1 MAEENKFVLRHEWEK
16 SKGKVHERINEI
28 DNKHMN
34 LHNDINLKVTTMGN
48 LLERISDNGDK
59 TNETLNMTNQILTEQ
74 KDQMKDVKYKV
85 ETTIN
90 RVDNIESSISERQK
104 GNIQI
109 MVAVITT
116 IGTIVVGAL
125 GLAQL
130 FF

>member
-90 RVDNIESSISERQK
+90 RVDKIESSVSERQK
-104 GNIQI
+104 GNVQI

-125 GLAQL
+125 GLAQ
-130 FF
+130 FFF

>member
-48 LLERISDNGDK
+48 VLERISDNGDK

-90 RVDNIESSISERQK
+90 RVDNIESSVSERQK
-104 GNIQI
+104 GNVQI
-109 MVAVITT
+109 MVAVIST

-125 GLAQL
+125 GLAQ
-130 FF
+130 FFF

>member
-48 LLERISDNGDK
+48 VLERISDNGDK

-90 RVDNIESSISERQK
+90 RVDNIESSVSERQK
-104 GNIQI
+104 GNVQI

-125 GLAQL
+125 GLAQ
-130 FF
+130 FFF

>member
-48 LLERISDNGDK
+48 LLERISDNGNK

-104 GNIQI
+104 GNVQI

-116 IGTIVVGAL
+116 IGTIVVGAF

>member
-48 LLERISDNGDK
+48 VLERISDNGDK

-104 GNIQI
+104 GNVQI
-109 MVAVITT
+109 MVAVIST

-125 GLAQL
+125 GLAQ
-130 FF
+130 FFF

>member
-48 LLERISDNGDK
+48 LLERISDNGNK

-104 GNIQI
+104 GNVQI

-116 IGTIVVGAL
+116 IGTIVVGAF
-125 GLAQL
+125 GLAQ
-130 FF
+130 FFF

>member
-1 MAEENKFVLRHEWEK
+1 MAEENKFVLRHECEK

-48 LLERISDNGDK
+48 VLERISDNGDK

-104 GNIQI
+104 GNVQI

>member
-90 RVDNIESSISERQK
+90 RVDKIESSVSERQK
-104 GNIQI
+104 GNVQI

>member
-48 LLERISDNGDK
+48 ILERISDNGDK

-125 GLAQL
+125 GLAQ
-130 FF
+130 FFF

>member
-48 LLERISDNGDK
+48 VLERISDNGDK

-90 RVDNIESSISERQK
+90 RVDNIESSVSERQK
-104 GNIQI
+104 GNVQI

>member
-48 LLERISDNGDK
+48 VLERISDNGDK

-104 GNIQI
+104 GNVQI

>member
-90 RVDNIESSISERQK
+90 RVDNIESSVSERQK
-104 GNIQI
+104 GNVQI

-125 GLAQL
+125 GLAQ
-130 FF
+130 FFF

>member
-48 LLERISDNGDK
+48 VLERISDNGDK

-74 KDQMKDVKYKV
+74 KDQMKDVKYKD

-90 RVDNIESSISERQK
+90 RVDNI
-104 GNIQI
+104 
-109 MVAVITT
+109 
-116 IGTIVVGAL
+116 
-125 GLAQL
+125 
-130 FF
+130 

>member
-48 LLERISDNGDK
+48 VLERISDNGDK

-104 GNIQI
+104 GNVQI

-125 GLAQL
+125 GLAQ
-130 FF
+130 FFF

>member
-48 LLERISDNGDK
+48 VLERISDNGDK

-109 MVAVITT
+109 MVAVIST

-125 GLAQL
+125 GLAQ
-130 FF
+130 FFF

>member
-34 LHNDINLKVTTMGN
+34 LHNDINLKVITMGN
-48 LLERISDNGDK
+48 VLERISDNGDK

-90 RVDNIESSISERQK
+90 RVDNIESSVSERQK
-104 GNIQI
+104 GNVQI

-125 GLAQL
+125 GLAQ
-130 FF
+130 FFF

>member
-48 LLERISDNGDK
+48 VLERISDNGDK

-125 GLAQL
+125 GLAQ
-130 FF
+130 FFF

>member
-125 GLAQL
+125 GLAQ
-130 FF
+130 FFF

>member
-1 MAEENKFVLRHEWEK
+1 MAEEDKFVLRHEWEK

-109 MVAVITT
+109 MVAVIST

-125 GLAQL
+125 GLAQ
-130 FF
+130 FFF